1 MPLGWGRI
9 YVSIDVI
16 VINDF
21 AEINGGAAQVALAS
35 AFGLAESGHRVT
47 LFCAVPP
54 VTAVP
59 THPNL
64 MLVVTGQCEIALDP
78 NRLRAM
84 AQGIWNSRA
93 RRMLRQTLQDFDS
106 KNTIVHLH
114 GWSKALSSSVV
125 RECVE
130 KNFSVV
136 CTLHDYFVACPNGGF
151 YNFRTHKICHLDPLS
166 ARCILE
172 NCDSR
177 SYAQK
182 SWRVARQ
189 IVQRQFG
196 GIPGGISAFIA
207 VSNFSKVVLQSYL
220 PNSCRLFEIRNP
232 VISEKGPPALV
243 DEASPFLYV
252 GRLSPEKGGALLAS
266 AAANLNCE
274 LVYVGEGVS
283 RSDIEMRNE
292 KARFTGWLP
301 RSEALSWVSKARALV
316 LPSLWYETQGLVV
329 SEAAALGIPA
339 IVPDTSAARD
349 LVRDG
354 YTGLW
359 FKGGDAISLRM
370 AMERL
375 MVTKVAQ
382 DMGRLAYE
390 QYWRDPPTICDHILR
405 LEKAYVDTLEGAA
418 D

>member
-1 MPLGWGRI
+1 
-9 YVSIDVI
+9 VSIDVI

-21 AEINGGAAQVALAS
+21 AETNGGAAQVALAS
-35 AFGLAESGHRVT
+35 AFGLAAGGHRVT
-47 LFCAVPP
+47 MFSAVPP
-54 VTAVP
+54 AAAVP
-59 THPNL
+59 THPNFTL
-64 MLVVTGQCEIALDP
+64 IVTGQHEIAQDP

-84 AQGIWNSRA
+84 VQGVWNSRA
-93 RRMLRQTLQDFDS
+93 RRMLRQTLEGFDS

-125 RECVE
+125 RECVD

-166 ARCILE
+166 ARCVLE

-189 IVQRQFG
+189 IVQRRFG

-207 VSNFSKVVLQSYL
+207 VSNFSKGVLQSYL
-220 PNSCRLFEIRNP
+220 PKGGRVFEIRNP
-232 VISEKGPPALV
+232 VISEQDPPALLN
-243 DEASPFLYV
+243 EASPFLYV
-252 GRLSPEKGGALLAS
+252 GRLSPEKGGVLLAS
-266 AAANLNCE
+266 AAAGLDCN

-292 KARFTGWLP
+292 KARITGWLP
-301 RSEALSWVSKARALV
+301 RSEALSWMRRARALV

-329 SEAAALGIPA
+329 LEAAALGVPA

-359 FKGGDAISLRM
+359 FKGGDAISLRA

-375 MVTKVAQ
+375 VVTKVAQ
-382 DMGRLAYE
+382 DMGSLAYE
-390 QYWRDPPTICDHILR
+390 QYWRDPPTISDHILR

-418 D
+418 A